1 MTPFE
6 YISTKIY
13 VKLKPSRIQGV
24 GVFAIKDIPIG
35 INPFEIWKGKSNR
48 YPITELE
55 LKSLPMELYN
65 HIKDV
70 FLYGPEFP
78 SNTDTYVTLTNGCHW
93 IYTTPYYFIN
103 SGFDTANIDK
113 DTLLTTRLI
122 YKGEELLS
130 NYGRYERFDKK
141 NLL

>member
-6 YISTKIY
+6 YISTKIF
-13 VKLKPSRIQGV
+13 VKIKPSRIQGI
-24 GVFAIKDIPIG
+24 GVFALKDIPSRT
-35 INPFEIWKGKSNR
+35 NPFEIWNGETGI
-48 YPITELE
+48 YPISESEL
-55 LKSLPMELYN
+55 LLLPQELYT
-65 HIKDV
+65 HIKDI

-78 SNTDTYVTLTNGCHW
+78 TDTHTYVKLTQGCHW

-103 SGFDTANIDK
+103 SGFDKSNIDK
-113 DTLLTTRLI
+113 DTLLTNRII

-141 NLL
+141 DLL

>member
-35 INPFEIWKGKSNR
+35 INPFEIWNGESNT

-55 LKSLPMELYN
+55 LRSLTDELYN

-78 SNTDTYVTLTNGCHW
+78 SNTDTYITLTNGCHW

-103 SGFDTANIDK
+103 SGFNNANINK
-113 DTLLTTRLI
+113 DILLTTRVI

-141 NLL
+141 KLL

>member
-24 GVFAIKDIPIG
+24 GVFAIKDIPFG
-35 INPFEIWKGKSNR
+35 IYPFEKWEGSTSI
-48 YPITELE
+48 YPITEQE
-55 LKSLPMELYN
+55 MKTLPPELYS

-70 FLYGPEFP
+70 FLYSPNFP
-78 SNTDTYVTLTNGCHW
+78 SDTNTYIHLVNGCHW
-93 IYTTPYYFIN
+93 IYTNPYYFIN
-103 SGFDTANIDK
+103 SGFDKYNIDK
-113 DTLLTTRLI
+113 NTLLTNRFI

-130 NYGRYERFDKK
+130 NYGRYEKYSQK
-141 NLL
+141 ELI

>member
-24 GVFAIKDIPIG
+24 GVFAIKDIPVG
-35 INPFEIWKGKSNR
+35 VNPFEIWNGKSST

-55 LKSLPMELYN
+55 LRSLPSELYN

-78 SNTDTYVTLTNGCHW
+78 SNTDTYITLTNGCHW

-103 SGFDTANIDK
+103 SGFDNANINK
-113 DTLLTTRLI
+113 DTLLTTRII